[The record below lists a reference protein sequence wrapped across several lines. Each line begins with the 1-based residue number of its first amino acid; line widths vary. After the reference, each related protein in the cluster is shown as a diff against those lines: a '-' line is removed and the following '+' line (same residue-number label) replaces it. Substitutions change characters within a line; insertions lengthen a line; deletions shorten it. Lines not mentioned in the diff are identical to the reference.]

1 MTAGRPLRSVMVI
14 EDSETMRGY
23 IRMCLQAFF
32 PGVQSLEVPSGFDAL
47 RLLPGLQVDLIIT
60 DINMPD
66 MNGLE
71 LIRFL
76 KTHPTYRQIPIVI
89 VSTEGAA
96 EDQRR
101 GMVLGADAY
110 VVKPFRPD
118 HLAQVVRTIWLRY
131 EQDLPPMPQEK
142 PAWPPEN

>member
-14 EDSETMRGY
+14 EDSEATRGY

-71 LIRFL
+71 LLRFL
-76 KTHPTYRQIPIVI
+76 KTHPAYRRIPVVI

-101 GMVLGADAY
+101 GLALGADAY
-110 VVKPFRPD
+110 IVKPFRPD
-118 HLAQVVRTIWLRY
+118 HLAQVVRAIWVRY
-131 EQDLPPMPQEK
+131 EQTPPPMPQEK
-142 PAWPPEN
+142 PAWPPES

>member
-1 MTAGRPLRSVMVI
+1 MTTGRPLRSVMVI
-14 EDSETMRGY
+14 EDSEAMRGY
-23 IRMCLQAFF
+23 IRTCLQAFF
-32 PGVQSLEVPSGFDAL
+32 PGVQSLEVPTGFDAL
-47 RLLPGLQVDLIIT
+47 RLLPGLAVDLIIT

-76 KTHPTYRQIPIVI
+76 KAHPVYCRIPIVI

-101 GMVLGADAY
+101 GLALGADAY
-110 VVKPFRPD
+110 IVKPFRPD

-131 EQDLPPMPQEK
+131 EQNPPSAPSEK
-142 PAWPPEN
+142 PAWPPER

>member
-1 MTAGRPLRSVMVI
+1 
-14 EDSETMRGY
+14 
-23 IRMCLQAFF
+23 
-32 PGVQSLEVPSGFDAL
+32 
-47 RLLPGLQVDLIIT
+47 
-60 DINMPD
+60 

-76 KTHPTYRQIPIVI
+76 KAHPVYCRIPIVI

-101 GMVLGADAY
+101 GLALGADAY
-110 VVKPFRPD
+110 IVKPFRPD

-131 EQDLPPMPQEK
+131 EQNPPSVPSEK
-142 PAWPPEN
+142 PAWPPER